1 MTEGQ
6 RAALP
11 KLKENKKLSYCRD
24 MLNLSRQYSL
34 MKPSEERVRKAY
46 ELATMWYQGSYEGD
60 CWWLKQY
67 GVSMAQDS
75 AMTGTADFVAKAI
88 SLLDESAQSTDFK
101 LKEKSLYA
109 LAFIRHGEPWF
120 YEGWDDATQQY
131 YDISNLK
138 PLPRSRQYKAMA
150 ALASFCSANAGKVDT
165 FVSRCDVLRRFRGL

>member
-1 MTEGQ
+1 M
-6 RAALP
+6 
-11 KLKENKKLSYCRD
+11 LS
-24 MLNLSRQYSL
+24 LSPQYSL
-34 MKPSEERVRKAY
+34 MKPSEERMRKAY

-67 GVSMAQDS
+67 GVSVAQDS
-75 AMTGTADFVAKAI
+75 VMAGTADFVAKAM

-120 YEGWDDATQQY
+120 FEGWDDATQQY

-138 PLPRSRQYKAMA
+138 PLPQSRQYKALA
-150 ALASFCSANAGKVDT
+150 ALSSFCSANAGKTDL
-165 FVSRCDVLRRFRGL
+165 FVSRCDVLRRFRDACRIQRR